1 VTVLVHKLNK
11 TRDEIENLVQDEAA
25 LARRVDML
33 SYQIEEIR
41 AVAPEVDEEEA
52 LKEERT
58 RLSNSEQLASLTAEA
73 QQILYEGGD
82 DSSTSAV
89 DLLNQS
95 AAMLAKLAKID
106 PFLRSSKQ

>member
-1 VTVLVHKLNK
+1 
-11 TRDEIENLVQDEAA
+11 
-25 LARRVDML
+25 ML

-73 QQILYEGGD
+73 QQMLYEGSD

-95 AAMLAKLAKID
+95 AAMLAKLAKIN
-106 PFLRSSKQ
+106 PSFEEQQTVAEGLAAQAEKMSRSPRTYNKKRA